1 MSDRSL
7 RRRRWRLP
15 LGANPIVVKEL
26 RSRMR
31 GGRAFVLLTGFLL
44 GLGLVGYGLFL
55 RATSAERFGQPLFS
69 AQIGQT
75 LFAGLAFTLLFL
87 VCVVAPAVT
96 VGAIS
101 SERERLTYEML
112 VSTSLPPWR
121 LLWGKLVSALSYVAL
136 LLIAAV
142 PLGSIIYLF
151 GGITARNV
159 VQAAAIIVLTAIT
172 CALIGIWASALTG
185 RTGRA
190 AVLAYLVI
198 GLVLGGLLFSAEI
211 WTTRSDQPV
220 PRALLT
226 PNPIS
231 ALASSVA
238 VLSGPS
244 SAGFN
249 GPITLEAVA
258 FPVPDGKG
266 GGVFMNPGQYN
277 TGLAFPGW
285 GMFSIGIYPPID
297 PNAFGPN
304 GMPIQA
310 EPRSIWRTTLVIEL
324 MVCLGLFWMSLHAV
338 RPRRRWRITW
348 GDLGML
354 SLTAFS
360 LLGLG
365 IWRGWWLS

>member
-1 MSDRSL
+1 MA
-7 RRRRWRLP
+7 RRRWRLP
-15 LGANPIVVKEL
+15 IGANPIVVKEL

-31 GGRAFVLLTGFLL
+31 GGRAFLLLTGFLV
-44 GLGLVGYGLFL
+44 GLGMVGYGLFL
-55 RATSAERFGQPLFS
+55 RATSGERFGQPLFS

-87 VCVVAPAVT
+87 VCLVAPAVT

-121 LLWGKLVSALSYVAL
+121 LLWGKLISSLSYVAL

-142 PLGSIIYLF
+142 PLGSIVYLF
-151 GGITARNV
+151 GGITVRNV
-159 VQAAAIIVLTAIT
+159 LEAATIIVLTAIT
-172 CALIGIWASALTG
+172 SALIGIWASALTG

-190 AVLAYLVI
+190 AVLAYLI
-198 GLVLGGLLFSAEI
+198 IALVLGGLLFSAEI

-244 SAGFN
+244 GQMFS
-249 GPITLEAVA
+249 GPMPMGDVAV
-258 FPVPDGKG
+258 KG
-266 GGVFMNPGQYN
+266 GGMFFDPSQYN

-285 GMFSIGIYPPID
+285 RTFSIGIYPPAD

-304 GMPIQA
+304 GMPLQP
-310 EPRSIWRTTLVIEL
+310 EPRSTWRTTLVIEA
-324 MVCLGLFWMSLHAV
+324 MACLALFWMSLHAV

-348 GDLGML
+348 GDLAML

-365 IWRGWWLS
+365 FWRGWWLR

>member
-1 MSDRSL
+1 MSDQSTS
-7 RRRRWRLP
+7 RRRWRLP

-31 GGRAFVLLTGFLL
+31 GGRAFVLLTGFLV

-55 RATSAERFGQPLFS
+55 RATSGERFGQPLFS

-87 VCVVAPAVT
+87 VCLVAPAVT
-96 VGAIS
+96 VSAIS

-112 VSTSLPPWR
+112 VSTALPPWR
-121 LLWGKLVSALSYVAL
+121 LLWGKLIASLSYVAL

-142 PLGSIIYLF
+142 PLGSIVYLF

-172 CALIGIWASALTG
+172 CAMIGIWASAITG

-190 AVLAYLVI
+190 AVLAYLLI
-198 GLVLGGLLFSAEI
+198 GVVLGGLLFSAEI
-211 WTTRSDQPV
+211 WTARSDQPV
-220 PRALLT
+220 PQALLT

-244 SAGFN
+244 SGFN
-249 GPITLEAVA
+249 GAINTMAFLGDFKSSGMPID
-258 FPVPDGKG
+258 PS
-266 GGVFMNPGQYN
+266 QYN

-285 GMFSIGIYPPID
+285 QTFSIGIYPPTD

-304 GMPIQA
+304 GLPIQA
-310 EPRSIWRTTLVIEL
+310 EPRSTWRTTLVIEL

-354 SLTAFS
+354 SLSAFT
-360 LLGLG
+360 LVGLG